1 MQKLQ
6 KYFPLVS
13 AALLLLLGVF
23 LLYPHFQYYIDPD
36 GTAYLTISKKYAAGD
51 FARAVNGYWSPW
63 SCWLTAVLIKMGIQA
78 IPASV
83 IINTIGATGF
93 LSISGSFFRKFDIKT
108 GLQWLMLPA
117 LSVFLCY
124 AVYMQSFDDL
134 WECFFLLSAL
144 RLMVSEG
151 FTGKPVKWLVMG
163 CIGAL
168 AYFAKAYSFPFFI
181 LNTACCT
188 FLLADKNW
196 TKWLKICAVSIGTM
210 FVVSLP
216 WIFALHNKYGIWTTS
231 TAGPLNTSWYLV
243 GHPFYKEGI
252 GLLIPPVYKDSP
264 YFWEDPYLVNGPT
277 PHFWSS
283 WHLLRLQVLRAGVNV
298 WRLLKSMLQISCF
311 FPLVTVAGFFFLHRS
326 KKEGAG
332 TKNLNVAV
340 VSFFLFPAGFLLV
353 NFEPRYI
360 WYMLPLSMVI
370 GASWLHGYEHK
381 LKNQM
386 LKRLVFVLFAVSYVI
401 VPIAGIFTYWGEGGD
416 EFRLAEQ
423 LKKKGITGSFAS
435 ASTTGIETQRLAR
448 IAYFSGNP
456 YYYLSNTHPEA
467 KTLLA
472 EMRRYKVKYYFQW
485 IDGPQLDLLNES
497 GKPFRLMFNYGE
509 SAIYDVRVYIV
520 DPYSNQPD

>member
-63 SCWLTAVLIKMGIQA
+63 SCWLTAILIKLGTSA
-78 IPASV
+78 ITASV
-83 IINTIGATGF
+83 MINTIGATGF
-93 LSISGSFFRKFDIKT
+93 LFISGSFFRKFDIKT

-117 LSVFLCY
+117 LSFFLCY

-134 WECFFLLSAL
+134 WECFFLLAAL
-144 RLMVSEG
+144 RLMVSES

-163 CIGAL
+163 FIGAL

-188 FLLADKNW
+188 FLLADRNW
-196 TKWLKICAVSIGTM
+196 MKWLKISAVSIGTM
-210 FVVSLP
+210 FLISLP

-283 WHLLRLQVLRAGVNV
+283 WHLLGLQVLRAGVNV

-311 FPLVTVAGFFFLHRS
+311 FPLVTVAAFFFLRRS
-326 KKEGAG
+326 KKDGAG
-332 TKNLNVAV
+332 SKNLNIAIL
-340 VSFFLFPAGFLLV
+340 SFFLFPAGFLLV

-370 GASWLHGYEHK
+370 GASWIQNNQVR
-381 LKNQM
+381 LKNQL
-386 LKRLVFVLFAVSYVI
+386 LKRLLAIAFTISYLVVPLAVT
-401 VPIAGIFTYWGEGGD
+401 FTTSEEGCD
-416 EFRLAEQ
+416 EATLTAQ
-423 LKKKGITGSFAS
+423 LKASGIEGSFAS
-435 ASTTGIETQRLAR
+435 NSITGIETQRLAR
-448 IAYFSGNP
+448 LAYFSGNP
-456 YYYLSNTHPEA
+456 YYYLSNTHPDA

-485 IDGPQLDLLNES
+485 KNRSQMILLDES
-497 GKPFRLMFNYGE
+497 GRQFSEVKINEE
-509 SAIYDVRVYIV
+509 SPASEIRVYLV
-520 DPYSNQPD
+520 NP